1 MNSVEHIYFPEF
13 DNETDNLVFNPV
25 IHTASAECLP
35 YIVIAKNV
43 RITVVPLADRMN
55 ALSK

>member
-13 DNETDNLVFNPV
+13 DNETDNLLLKRA
-25 IHTASAECLP
+25 IHTTSVECLP

-43 RITVVPLADRMN
+43 RITVVPLAERMN
-55 ALSK
+55 TLSK